1 MVYGSEPPTFHNEPS
16 ANLNQLIEVLRYLQE
31 RYFISAG
38 VPAALCGYE
47 RNVNSRATL
56 EQQGLQ
62 FVRTVQR
69 KQSDVVHLVQSV
81 LLRAQAAAGMKPTLD
96 FEVVMPPVSTFD
108 EKLRS
113 EIRRINA
120 ETARIL
126 GAEVGLDM
134 RYVLK
139 DVLGLT
145 DDEVNMVMESA
156 ELARLSRDPADI
168 ETTTQLLGH
177 HAIGDIVESIADL
190 VTSGKHNSYEL
201 LP

>member
-1 MVYGSEPPTFHNEPS
+1 
-16 ANLNQLIEVLRYLQE
+16 
-31 RYFISAG
+31 
-38 VPAALCGYE
+38 
-47 RNVNSRATL
+47 
-56 EQQGLQ
+56 
-62 FVRTVQR
+62 
-69 KQSDVVHLVQSV
+69 
-81 LLRAQAAAGMKPTLD
+81 
-96 FEVVMPPVSTFD
+96 MPPVSTFD